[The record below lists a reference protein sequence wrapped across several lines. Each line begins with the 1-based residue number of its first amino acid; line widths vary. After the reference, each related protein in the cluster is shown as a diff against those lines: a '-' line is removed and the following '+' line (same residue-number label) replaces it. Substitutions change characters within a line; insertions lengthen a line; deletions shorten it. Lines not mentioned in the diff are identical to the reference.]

1 MRKILFLLSFLV
13 VLAAWA
19 DAQNHSVTASQSID
33 WIHFEEPDML
43 PFEGEGHLDGG
54 LPVYRFRLPVQN
66 HVMPNSIGVQ
76 LDNVIWQPSEDY
88 DAASIPFGD
97 AKVNHGLVYIRK
109 QAFVE
114 VELVPLRNRDGNV
127 ERITDFDISV
137 AYSTDD
143 VVRLKSA
150 SADAFAANSVLSSGR
165 WLKIAVNQT
174 GVHRIPYST
183 LSSWGFSS
191 PANVSVFGFGG
202 QMVPQVN
209 SADRPDDLPQVAVW
223 HHNNNLYF
231 FANGPVSWQWNDNIK
246 MFTHTLH
253 FYSEKA
259 FYFLTEDA
267 PQTIQVATL
276 PAEVRTPNYEV
287 THFDERMYH
296 ENELVNIITSGRKW
310 YGERFNVSER
320 LERNF
325 EFQFPS
331 RDVAKPVKINTAVV
345 GRSAAV
351 NSFEYYVNDAVAPSL
366 VLMVP
371 AVSLSGSDSFFA
383 QEQSG
388 TASFTSGGQ
397 NVNIRMR
404 YTDQAPTSFG
414 RLDYITLNARSH
426 LQMHGAQLLFR
437 DYESGKAG
445 NISRFTLGNVLA
457 ETRVWDVTNILTPAD
472 MPSVH
477 SNNRLE
483 FVAESA
489 SYREYVAFN
498 PSGQLPVPER
508 VGVVANQD
516 LHATQ
521 PVDYVIVA
529 HRDFLSFANQ
539 LAAIHQ
545 QHNGLSTLVVL
556 DEQIFNEFSWG
567 HRDPT
572 AIRSFMRMLYE
583 RAGDDRA
590 KAPKYLLLFGN
601 GSYDNRTENPATR
614 SLIVTY
620 QSENSIHRTNSY
632 VTDDYFGFL
641 DRNEGTDIRFDRLD
655 IGIGR
660 FPVRN
665 VDDAR
670 VAVNKIR
677 SYYENQDPG
686 QWRKL
691 VTFIADDG
699 DFNIHQ
705 RDADFLAQKIENSHQ
720 EFDVRKIYLDN
731 YRKTT
736 VSTGKLSPDAH
747 NYINR
752 TVNEGTLIMNYVGH
766 GNPRYLA
773 DEMLIT
779 NNSISN
785 WTNMRRL
792 PLFVTA
798 TCEFS
803 RFDNPAEVSAGEQIF
818 LTPNGGGIG
827 LLTTTRVVFSS
838 LNFQLNNAFFNHVF
852 KKNEDGSKP
861 SLGDIIMNTKNS
873 AGSSVNKLNFLLL
886 GDPAVKLLYPDYY
899 INTLSVNGNPVG
911 AELDTLKALSKAVL
925 QAEVTD
931 RNGQRLADFN
941 GTVDVTVYDK
951 PMNVRTLGNDG
962 ATPFEFSHFVNILFK
977 GKATVVN
984 GEFSTEFVVPH
995 DIRYNFA
1002 RGKISYYAHSPQY
1015 GEAFG
1020 AFRDIVV
1027 GGFDVN
1033 ALPDNDGPEVNLYLN
1048 HPSFK
1053 PGDVTGSSPMLYVN
1067 VFDPSGINTSGSGIG
1082 HDIILIINGNR
1093 NEPIVLN
1100 NYFQAKPD
1108 TYKEGQIVFQ
1118 LPVLPAGSHQLALRV
1133 WDTHNNST
1141 IVETHFVVGT
1151 GSDLKIS
1158 NFTWSPN
1165 PISGQATGYFAFDLE
1180 EPNAAL
1186 IITAEVMDLN
1196 GATTGKQILR
1206 TVAQNN
1212 RVYPMPLSMQ
1222 YLGVSRP
1229 GVYFIRFQ
1237 IRTETGKE
1245 AQVVEKLLV
1254 RP

>member
-1 MRKILFLLSFLV
+1 M
-13 VLAAWA
+13 
-19 DAQNHSVTASQSID
+19 
-33 WIHFEEPDML
+33 
-43 PFEGEGHLDGG
+43 
-54 LPVYRFRLPVQN
+54 
-66 HVMPNSIGVQ
+66 
-76 LDNVIWQPSEDY
+76 
-88 DAASIPFGD
+88 
-97 AKVNHGLVYIRK
+97 
-109 QAFVE
+109 
-114 VELVPLRNRDGNV
+114 
-127 ERITDFDISV
+127 
-137 AYSTDD
+137 
-143 VVRLKSA
+143 
-150 SADAFAANSVLSSGR
+150 
-165 WLKIAVNQT
+165 
-174 GVHRIPYST
+174 
-183 LSSWGFSS
+183 
-191 PANVSVFGFGG
+191 
-202 QMVPQVN
+202 
-209 SADRPDDLPQVAVW
+209 
-223 HHNNNLYF
+223 
-231 FANGPVSWQWNDNIK
+231 
-246 MFTHTLH
+246 
-253 FYSEKA
+253 
-259 FYFLTEDA
+259 
-267 PQTIQVATL
+267 
-276 PAEVRTPNYEV
+276 
-287 THFDERMYH
+287 
-296 ENELVNIITSGRKW
+296 
-310 YGERFNVSER
+310 
-320 LERNF
+320 
-325 EFQFPS
+325 
-331 RDVAKPVKINTAVV
+331 
-345 GRSAAV
+345 
-351 NSFEYYVNDAVAPSL
+351 NDAVAPSL

-827 LLTTTRVVFSS
+827 LLTTTRVVF
-838 LNFQLNNAFFNHVF
+838 
-852 KKNEDGSKP
+852 
-861 SLGDIIMNTKNS
+861 
-873 AGSSVNKLNFLLL
+873 
-886 GDPAVKLLYPDYY
+886 
-899 INTLSVNGNPVG
+899 
-911 AELDTLKALSKAVL
+911 
-925 QAEVTD
+925 
-931 RNGQRLADFN
+931 
-941 GTVDVTVYDK
+941 
-951 PMNVRTLGNDG
+951 
-962 ATPFEFSHFVNILFK
+962 
-977 GKATVVN
+977 
-984 GEFSTEFVVPH
+984 
-995 DIRYNFA
+995 
-1002 RGKISYYAHSPQY
+1002 
-1015 GEAFG
+1015 
-1020 AFRDIVV
+1020 
-1027 GGFDVN
+1027 
-1033 ALPDNDGPEVNLYLN
+1033 
-1048 HPSFK
+1048 
-1053 PGDVTGSSPMLYVN
+1053 
-1067 VFDPSGINTSGSGIG
+1067 
-1082 HDIILIINGNR
+1082 
-1093 NEPIVLN
+1093 
-1100 NYFQAKPD
+1100 
-1108 TYKEGQIVFQ
+1108 
-1118 LPVLPAGSHQLALRV
+1118 
-1133 WDTHNNST
+1133 
-1141 IVETHFVVGT
+1141 
-1151 GSDLKIS
+1151 
-1158 NFTWSPN
+1158 
-1165 PISGQATGYFAFDLE
+1165 
-1180 EPNAAL
+1180 
-1186 IITAEVMDLN
+1186 
-1196 GATTGKQILR
+1196 
-1206 TVAQNN
+1206 
-1212 RVYPMPLSMQ
+1212 
-1222 YLGVSRP
+1222 
-1229 GVYFIRFQ
+1229 
-1237 IRTETGKE
+1237 
-1245 AQVVEKLLV
+1245 
-1254 RP
+1254 